1 MIENDDDLLDFV
13 NKVVVKKAMIIFGS
27 SGGSGGRKC
36 EMVKRVAPH
45 HFGGRS
51 S

>member
-27 SGGSGGRKC
+27 SGSSGRIDC
-36 EMVKRVAPH
+36 
-45 HFGGRS
+45 
-51 S
+51 